1 MKKGESE
8 KVLFTFYTDKEL
20 GEKIKNYSKEQGMS
34 VPSFIRQALI
44 KALKADKENNWLLPK
59 KRKKK
64 GF

>member
-44 KALKADKENNWLLPK
+44 KALKADKENN
-59 KRKKK
+59 
-64 GF
+64 